1 MFRRSGFL
9 FILCGRTEDYS
20 VQAHG
25 PDQVISLLGDQ
36 ARA

>member
-9 FILCGRTEDYS
+9 FILYGRTEDS